1 MFAPGRQVVVNA
13 LIGAIPSI
21 MNVLL
26 VCLIFW
32 LIFSIMGVNL
42 FAGKFGKCV
51 NRTGFIHTATVVN
64 NRSDCLAMNN
74 TQFYWTK
81 VKVNFDNVGLGYL
94 SLLQVVR
101 SFCFAFGTAVLV
113 KASLFFQV
121 APNTNILH
129 NFYLFV
135 IGHV

>member
-1 MFAPGRQVVVNA
+1 MFWDYFASPGQVVVNA

-51 NRTGFIHTATVVN
+51 NRTGFIHSISVVN
-64 NRSDCLAMNN
+64 NKSDCLAMND

-81 VKVNFDNVGLGYL
+81 VKVNFDNVGIGYL
-94 SLLQVVR
+94 SLLQVV
-101 SFCFAFGTAVLV
+101 
-113 KASLFFQV
+113 SLH
-121 APNTNILH
+121 PNLL
-129 NFYLFV
+129 YLRINPV
-135 IGHV
+135 HCSDGNVV

>member
-1 MFAPGRQVVVNA
+1 MIALCLTFSVVQVVVNA

-51 NRTGFIHTATVVN
+51 NRTGFIHNVSIVN
-64 NRSDCLAMNN
+64 NKTECLSMND

-94 SLLQVVR
+94 SLLQVV
-101 SFCFAFGTAVLV
+101 S
-113 KASLFFQV
+113 
-121 APNTNILH
+121 I
-129 NFYLFV
+129 
-135 IGHV
+135 